1 MARKRKITT
10 PCLNDTWVYSTEIEI
25 NGRKVVQGTELKI
38 KGERGRFLFH
48 HHVDTGEATWVDV
61 FSKTGAHRFFYPE
74 RIQTVHVKRKTQEAM
89 AEVYKEKKKL
99 LKEKQV

>member
-74 RIQTVHVKRKTQEAM
+74 RIQVVHVKNKTDTNLAKLHK
-89 AEVYKEKKKL
+89 AKKVAAKA
-99 LKEKQV
+99 